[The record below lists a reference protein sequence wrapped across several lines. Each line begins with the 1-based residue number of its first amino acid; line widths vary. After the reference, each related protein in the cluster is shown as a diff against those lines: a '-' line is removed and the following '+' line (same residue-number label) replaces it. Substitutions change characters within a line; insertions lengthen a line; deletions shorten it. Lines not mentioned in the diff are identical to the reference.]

1 MRQAENKVFIE
12 GILSEI
18 DIVERTYTSKDGA
31 QNNALA
37 GQIKVRVE
45 QKING
50 IDKILEIPVHVFV
63 NEMTK
68 KGTKNPAYESIDTVR
83 REFISIASGAGV
95 DGADRIRIS
104 GASIQMNEYWADE
117 NRLSS
122 YPRINASFVQRVK
135 RDEFTPKAQF
145 STEIV
150 VSKMVNEVD
159 NDGVETGRL
168 KIEGILPQYGERVDV
183 VPFIA
188 ESPNVVDAISQY
200 WQPKDTVKVSGKLN
214 FSSTVEIYTEEQGF
228 GEPIEKKRTINVSEL
243 VITGGSQTPLEG
255 DFAFNEE
262 EIKNALAE
270 RKARL
275 ESRKAKELARSSSRT
290 APAQSGFASDIGF

>member
-50 IDKILEIPVHVFV
+50 VDKILEIPVHVFV

-145 STEIV
+145 STELA
-150 VSKMVNEVD
+150 VSKMINEVD
-159 NDGVETGRL
+159 KDGVETGRL
-168 KIEGILPQYGERVDV
+168 KVEGILPQYGGRVDV

-188 ESPNVVDAISQY
+188 ENPNVVDAISQY

-255 DFAFNEE
+255 EFAFNEE

-270 RKARL
+270 RKSRL
-275 ESRKAKELARSSSRT
+275 ESRKSKELARSSSRT

>member
-50 IDKILEIPVHVFV
+50 VDKILEIPVHVFV

-95 DGADRIRIS
+95 EGADRIRIS

-145 STEIV
+145 STELV

-159 NDGVETGRL
+159 KDGIETGRL
-168 KIEGILPQYGERVDV
+168 KVEGILPQYGGRVDV

-188 ESPNVVDAISQY
+188 ENPNVVDAISQY
-200 WQPKDTVKVSGKLN
+200 WQLKDTVKVSGKLN

-255 DFAFNEE
+255 EFAFNEE

-275 ESRKAKELARSSSRT
+275 ENRKAKELARSSSRT

>member
-18 DIVERTYTSKDGA
+18 DIVERTYTKDDV

-50 IDKILEIPVHVFV
+50 VDKILEIPVHVFV

-95 DGADRIRIS
+95 EGADRIRIS

-145 STEIV
+145 STELV
-150 VSKMVNEVD
+150 VSKMINEVD
-159 NDGVETGRL
+159 KDGVETGRL
-168 KIEGILPQYGERVDV
+168 KVEGILPQYGGRVDV

-188 ESPNVVDAISQY
+188 ENPNVVDAITQY

-275 ESRKAKELARSSSRT
+275 ENRKAKELARSSSRT

>member
-50 IDKILEIPVHVFV
+50 VDKILEIPVHVFV

-95 DGADRIRIS
+95 EGADRIRIS

-145 STEIV
+145 STELV
-150 VSKMVNEVD
+150 VSKMINEVD
-159 NDGVETGRL
+159 KDGVETGRL
-168 KIEGILPQYGERVDV
+168 KVEGILPQYGGRVDV

-188 ESPNVVDAISQY
+188 ENPNVVDAISQY

-275 ESRKAKELARSSSRT
+275 ENRKAKELARSSSRT

>member
-159 NDGVETGRL
+159 NDGGETGRL
-168 KIEGILPQYGERVDV
+168 KIEGILSQYGERVDV

-200 WQPKDTVKVSGKLN
+200 WQLKDTVKVSGKLN

-243 VITGGSQTPLEG
+243 VITGGSQTQLEG

>member
-18 DIVERTYTSKDGA
+18 DIVERTYTKDGV

-50 IDKILEIPVHVFV
+50 VDKILEIPVHVFV

-95 DGADRIRIS
+95 EGADRIRIS

-145 STEIV
+145 STELV
-150 VSKMVNEVD
+150 VSKMINEVD
-159 NDGVETGRL
+159 KDGVETGRL
-168 KIEGILPQYGERVDV
+168 KVEGILPQYGGRVDV

-188 ESPNVVDAISQY
+188 ENPNVVDAISQY
-200 WQPKDTVKVSGKLN
+200 WQLKDTVKVSGKLN

-255 DFAFNEE
+255 EFAFNEE

-270 RKARL
+270 RKTRL
-275 ESRKAKELARSSSRT
+275 ENRKAKELARSSSRT

>member
-18 DIVERTYTSKDGA
+18 DIVERTYTKDGV

-50 IDKILEIPVHVFV
+50 VDKILEIPVHVFV

-68 KGTKNPAYESIDTVR
+68 KGTKSPAYESMDTVR

-95 DGADRIRIS
+95 EGADRIRIS

-145 STEIV
+145 STELV
-150 VSKMVNEVD
+150 VSKMINEVD
-159 NDGVETGRL
+159 KDGVETGRL
-168 KIEGILPQYGERVDV
+168 KVEGILPQYGGRVDV

-188 ESPNVVDAISQY
+188 ENPNVVDAITQY

-255 DFAFNEE
+255 EFAFNEE

-275 ESRKAKELARSSSRT
+275 ENRKAKELARSSSRT

>member
-18 DIVERTYTSKDGA
+18 DIVERTYTKDGV

-50 IDKILEIPVHVFV
+50 VDKILEIPVHVFV

-83 REFISIASGAGV
+83 REFVSIASGAGV
-95 DGADRIRIS
+95 EGADRIRIS

-145 STEIV
+145 STELV

-159 NDGVETGRL
+159 KDGVETGRL
-168 KIEGILPQYGERVDV
+168 KVEGILPQYGGRVDV

-188 ESPNVVDAISQY
+188 ENPNVVDAISQY

-275 ESRKAKELARSSSRT
+275 ENRKAKELARSSSRT

>member
-18 DIVERTYTSKDGA
+18 DIVERTYTKDGV

-50 IDKILEIPVHVFV
+50 VDKILEIPVHVFV

-95 DGADRIRIS
+95 EGADRIRIS
-104 GASIQMNEYWADE
+104 GASIQMNEYWVDE

-145 STEIV
+145 STELV

-159 NDGVETGRL
+159 KDGIETGRL
-168 KIEGILPQYGERVDV
+168 KVEGILPQYGGRVDV

-188 ESPNVVDAISQY
+188 ENPNVVDAISQY

-275 ESRKAKELARSSSRT
+275 ENRKAKELARSSSRT

>member
-18 DIVERTYTSKDGA
+18 DIVERTYTSNDGV

-50 IDKILEIPVHVFV
+50 VDKILEIPVHVFV

-95 DGADRIRIS
+95 EGADRIRIS

-145 STEIV
+145 STELV
-150 VSKMVNEVD
+150 VSKMINEVD
-159 NDGVETGRL
+159 KDGVETGRL
-168 KIEGILPQYGERVDV
+168 KVEGILPQYGGRVDV

-188 ESPNVVDAISQY
+188 ENPNVVDAITQY

>member
-18 DIVERTYTSKDGA
+18 DIVERTYTKDGV

-95 DGADRIRIS
+95 EGADRIRIS

-145 STEIV
+145 STELV
-150 VSKMVNEVD
+150 VSKMINEVD
-159 NDGVETGRL
+159 KDGVETGRL
-168 KIEGILPQYGERVDV
+168 KVEGILPQYGGRVDV

-188 ESPNVVDAISQY
+188 ENPNVVDAITQY

-243 VITGGSQTPLEG
+243 VITGGSQSPLEG

-275 ESRKAKELARSSSRT
+275 ENRKAKELARSSSRT

>member
-262 EIKNALAE
+262 EVKNALAE

>member
-18 DIVERTYTSKDGA
+18 DIVERTYTKDDV

-50 IDKILEIPVHVFV
+50 VDKILEIPVHVFV

-95 DGADRIRIS
+95 EGADRIRIS

-145 STEIV
+145 STELV
-150 VSKMVNEVD
+150 VSKMINEVD
-159 NDGVETGRL
+159 KDGVETGRL
-168 KIEGILPQYGERVDV
+168 KVEGILPQYGGRVDV

-188 ESPNVVDAISQY
+188 ENPNVVDAISQY

-255 DFAFNEE
+255 DFAFSEE

-275 ESRKAKELARSSSRT
+275 ENRKAKELARSSSRT

>member
-18 DIVERTYTSKDGA
+18 DIVERTYTKDDV

-50 IDKILEIPVHVFV
+50 VDKILEIPVHVFV

-83 REFISIASGAGV
+83 REFVSIASGAGV
-95 DGADRIRIS
+95 EGADRIRIS

-145 STEIV
+145 STELV
-150 VSKMVNEVD
+150 VSKMINEVD
-159 NDGVETGRL
+159 KDGVETGRL
-168 KIEGILPQYGERVDV
+168 KVEGILPQYGGRVDV

-188 ESPNVVDAISQY
+188 ENPNVVDAISQY

-275 ESRKAKELARSSSRT
+275 ENRKAKELARSSSRT

>member
-18 DIVERTYTSKDGA
+18 DIVERTYTSKDGV

-50 IDKILEIPVHVFV
+50 VDKILEIPVHVFV

-95 DGADRIRIS
+95 EGADRIRIS

-145 STEIV
+145 STELV

-159 NDGVETGRL
+159 KDGVETGRL

-188 ESPNVVDAISQY
+188 ENPNVVDAISQY
-200 WQPKDTVKVSGKLN
+200 WQPKDTVKASGKLN

-275 ESRKAKELARSSSRT
+275 ENRKAKELARSSSRT

>member
-18 DIVERTYTSKDGA
+18 DIVERTYTKDGV

-50 IDKILEIPVHVFV
+50 VDKILEIPVHVFV

-83 REFISIASGAGV
+83 REFVSIASGAGV
-95 DGADRIRIS
+95 EGADRIRIS

-135 RDEFTPKAQF
+135 KDEFTPKAQF
-145 STEIV
+145 STELV

-159 NDGVETGRL
+159 KDGVETGRL
-168 KIEGILPQYGERVDV
+168 KVEGILPQYGGRVDV

-188 ESPNVVDAISQY
+188 ENPNVVDAISQY

-255 DFAFNEE
+255 EFAFNEE

-275 ESRKAKELARSSSRT
+275 ENRKAKELARSSSRT

>member
-18 DIVERTYTSKDGA
+18 DIVERTYTKDGV

-50 IDKILEIPVHVFV
+50 VDKILEIPVHVFV

-95 DGADRIRIS
+95 EGADRIRIS

-145 STEIV
+145 STELV
-150 VSKMVNEVD
+150 VSKMINEVD
-159 NDGVETGRL
+159 KDGVETGRL
-168 KIEGILPQYGERVDV
+168 KVEGILPQYGGRVDV

-188 ESPNVVDAISQY
+188 ENPNVVDAITQY

-262 EIKNALAE
+262 EVKNALAE

-275 ESRKAKELARSSSRT
+275 ENRKAKELARSSSRT

>member
-18 DIVERTYTSKDGA
+18 DIVERTYTSKDGV

-95 DGADRIRIS
+95 EGADRIRIS

-145 STEIV
+145 STELV
-150 VSKMVNEVD
+150 VSKMINEVD
-159 NDGVETGRL
+159 KDGVKTGRL
-168 KIEGILPQYGERVDV
+168 KVEGILPQYGERVDV

-188 ESPNVVDAISQY
+188 ENPNVVDAISQY

-275 ESRKAKELARSSSRT
+275 ENRKAKELARSSSRT

>member
-18 DIVERTYTSKDGA
+18 DIVERTYTKDGV

-50 IDKILEIPVHVFV
+50 VDKILEIPVHVFV

-95 DGADRIRIS
+95 EGADRIRIS

-145 STEIV
+145 STELV

-159 NDGVETGRL
+159 KDGVETGRL
-168 KIEGILPQYGERVDV
+168 KVEGILPQYGGRVDV

-188 ESPNVVDAISQY
+188 ENPNVVDAISQY

-255 DFAFNEE
+255 EFAFNEE
-262 EIKNALAE
+262 EIKNALAD

-275 ESRKAKELARSSSRT
+275 ENRKAKELARSSSRT

>member
-18 DIVERTYTSKDGA
+18 DIVERTYTKDDV

-50 IDKILEIPVHVFV
+50 VDKILEIPVHVFV

-95 DGADRIRIS
+95 EGADRIRIS

-145 STEIV
+145 STELV

-159 NDGVETGRL
+159 KDGVETGRL
-168 KIEGILPQYGERVDV
+168 KVEGILPQYGGRVDV

-188 ESPNVVDAISQY
+188 ENPNVVDAISQY

-243 VITGGSQTPLEG
+243 VITGGSQSPLEG

-270 RKARL
+270 RKTRL
-275 ESRKAKELARSSSRT
+275 ENRKAKELARSSSRT

>member
-18 DIVERTYTSKDGA
+18 DIVERTYTKDGV

-68 KGTKNPAYESIDTVR
+68 KGVKNPAYESIDTVR

-168 KIEGILPQYGERVDV
+168 KIEGIIPQYGERVDV

-243 VITGGSQTPLEG
+243 VITGGSQSPLEG

-262 EIKNALAE
+262 EVKNALAE
-270 RKARL
+270 RKTRL
-275 ESRKAKELARSSSRT
+275 EARKAKELARSSSRT

>member
-104 GASIQMNEYWADE
+104 GASINMNEYWADE

-214 FSSTVEIYTEEQGF
+214 FSSTVEVYTEEQGF

-243 VITGGSQTPLEG
+243 VITGGSQSPLEG

-262 EIKNALAE
+262 EVKNALAE
-270 RKARL
+270 RKTRL
-275 ESRKAKELARSSSRT
+275 EARKAKELARSSSRT

>member
-18 DIVERTYTSKDGA
+18 DIVERTYTKDGV

-50 IDKILEIPVHVFV
+50 VDKILEIPVHVFV

-68 KGTKNPAYESIDTVR
+68 KGTRNPAYESIDTVR
-83 REFISIASGAGV
+83 REFVSIASGAGV
-95 DGADRIRIS
+95 EGADRIRIS

-135 RDEFTPKAQF
+135 KDEFTPKAQF
-145 STEIV
+145 STELV

-159 NDGVETGRL
+159 KDGVETGRL
-168 KIEGILPQYGERVDV
+168 KVEGILPQYGGRVDV

-188 ESPNVVDAISQY
+188 ENPNVVDAISQY

-255 DFAFNEE
+255 EFAFNEE

-275 ESRKAKELARSSSRT
+275 ENRKAKELARSSSRT

>member
-18 DIVERTYTSKDGA
+18 DIVERTYTKDDV

-50 IDKILEIPVHVFV
+50 VDKILEIPVHVFV

-95 DGADRIRIS
+95 EGADRIRIS

-145 STEIV
+145 STELV
-150 VSKMVNEVD
+150 VSKMINEVD
-159 NDGVETGRL
+159 KDGVETGRL
-168 KIEGILPQYGERVDV
+168 KVEGILPQYGGRVDV

-188 ESPNVVDAISQY
+188 ENPNVVDAISQY

-275 ESRKAKELARSSSRT
+275 ENRKAKELARSSSRT

>member
-18 DIVERTYTSKDGA
+18 DIVERTYTKDGV

-68 KGTKNPAYESIDTVR
+68 KGAKNPAYESIDTVR

-95 DGADRIRIS
+95 EGADRIRIS

-145 STEIV
+145 STELV
-150 VSKMVNEVD
+150 VSKMINEVD
-159 NDGVETGRL
+159 KDGVETGRL
-168 KIEGILPQYGERVDV
+168 KVEGILPQYGGRVDV

-188 ESPNVVDAISQY
+188 ENPNVVDAISQY

-255 DFAFNEE
+255 EFAFNEE

-270 RKARL
+270 RKSRL
-275 ESRKAKELARSSSRT
+275 ESRKSKELARSSSRT

>member
-18 DIVERTYTSKDGA
+18 DIVERTYTKDGV

-95 DGADRIRIS
+95 EGADRIRIS

-145 STEIV
+145 STELV
-150 VSKMVNEVD
+150 VSKMINEVD
-159 NDGVETGRL
+159 KDGVETGRL
-168 KIEGILPQYGERVDV
+168 KVEGILPQYGGRVDV

-188 ESPNVVDAISQY
+188 ENPNVVDAISQY

-270 RKARL
+270 RKAHL
-275 ESRKAKELARSSSRT
+275 ENRKAKELARSSSRT

>member
-18 DIVERTYTSKDGA
+18 DIVERTYTKDGV

-95 DGADRIRIS
+95 EGADRIRIS

-145 STEIV
+145 STELV
-150 VSKMVNEVD
+150 VSKMINEVD
-159 NDGVETGRL
+159 KDGVETGRL
-168 KIEGILPQYGERVDV
+168 KVEGILPQYGGRVDV

-188 ESPNVVDAISQY
+188 ENPNVVDAITQY

-255 DFAFNEE
+255 EFAFNEE

-275 ESRKAKELARSSSRT
+275 ENRKAKELARSSSRT

>member
-18 DIVERTYTSKDGA
+18 DIVERTYTKDDV

-50 IDKILEIPVHVFV
+50 VDKILEIPVHVFV

-95 DGADRIRIS
+95 EGADRIRIS

-145 STEIV
+145 STELV

-159 NDGVETGRL
+159 KDGVETGRL
-168 KIEGILPQYGERVDV
+168 KVEGILPQYGGRVDV

-188 ESPNVVDAISQY
+188 ENPNVVDAISQY

-255 DFAFNEE
+255 DFAFKEE

-275 ESRKAKELARSSSRT
+275 ENRKAKELARSSSRT

>member
-50 IDKILEIPVHVFV
+50 VDKILEIPVHVFV

-95 DGADRIRIS
+95 EGADRIRIS

-145 STEIV
+145 STELV

-159 NDGVETGRL
+159 KDGVETGRL

-188 ESPNVVDAISQY
+188 ENPNVVDAISQY
-200 WQPKDTVKVSGKLN
+200 WQPKDTVKASGKLN

-275 ESRKAKELARSSSRT
+275 EARKAKELARSSSRT

>member
-18 DIVERTYTSKDGA
+18 DIVERTYTKDGV

-50 IDKILEIPVHVFV
+50 VDKILEIPVHVFV

-95 DGADRIRIS
+95 EGADRIRIS

-145 STEIV
+145 STELV
-150 VSKMVNEVD
+150 VSKMINEVD
-159 NDGVETGRL
+159 KDGVETGRL
-168 KIEGILPQYGERVDV
+168 KVEGILPQYGGRVDV

-188 ESPNVVDAISQY
+188 ENPNVVDAISQY

-255 DFAFNEE
+255 EFAFNEE

-275 ESRKAKELARSSSRT
+275 ENRKAKELARSSSRT

>member
-18 DIVERTYTSKDGA
+18 DIVERTYTKDDV

-50 IDKILEIPVHVFV
+50 VDKILEIPVHVFV

-83 REFISIASGAGV
+83 REFVSIASGAGV
-95 DGADRIRIS
+95 EGADRVRIS

-145 STEIV
+145 STELV
-150 VSKMVNEVD
+150 VSKMINEVD
-159 NDGVETGRL
+159 KDGVETGRL
-168 KIEGILPQYGERVDV
+168 KVEGILPQYGGRVDV

-188 ESPNVVDAISQY
+188 ENPNVVDAISQY

-275 ESRKAKELARSSSRT
+275 ENRKAKELARSSSRT

>member
-18 DIVERTYTSKDGA
+18 DIVERTYTKDGV

-95 DGADRIRIS
+95 EGADRIRIS

-145 STEIV
+145 STELV
-150 VSKMVNEVD
+150 VSKMINEVD
-159 NDGVETGRL
+159 KDGVETGRL
-168 KIEGILPQYGERVDV
+168 KVEGILPQYGGRVDV

-188 ESPNVVDAISQY
+188 ENPNVVDAISQY

-255 DFAFNEE
+255 EFAFNEE

-275 ESRKAKELARSSSRT
+275 ENRKAKELARSSSRT

>member
-31 QNNALA
+31 QKNALA

-145 STEIV
+145 STELV
-150 VSKMVNEVD
+150 VSKMINEVD
-159 NDGVETGRL
+159 KDGVETGRL

-188 ESPNVVDAISQY
+188 ENPNVIDAISQY

-275 ESRKAKELARSSSRT
+275 EARKAKELARSSSRT

>member
-18 DIVERTYTSKDGA
+18 DIVERTYTKDGV

-50 IDKILEIPVHVFV
+50 VDKILEIPVHVFV

-83 REFISIASGAGV
+83 REFVSIASGAGV
-95 DGADRIRIS
+95 EGADRIRIS

-145 STEIV
+145 STELV
-150 VSKMVNEVD
+150 VSKMINEVD
-159 NDGVETGRL
+159 KDGVETGRL
-168 KIEGILPQYGERVDV
+168 KVEGILPQYGGRVDV

-188 ESPNVVDAISQY
+188 ENPNVVDAISQY

-255 DFAFNEE
+255 EFAFNEE

-275 ESRKAKELARSSSRT
+275 ENRKAKELARSSSRT

>member
-18 DIVERTYTSKDGA
+18 DIVERTYTKDGV

-95 DGADRIRIS
+95 EGADRIRIS

-145 STEIV
+145 STELV
-150 VSKMVNEVD
+150 VSKMINEVD
-159 NDGVETGRL
+159 KDGVETGRL
-168 KIEGILPQYGERVDV
+168 KIEGILPQYGGRVDV

-188 ESPNVVDAISQY
+188 ENPNVVDAISQY

-270 RKARL
+270 RKTRL
-275 ESRKAKELARSSSRT
+275 ENRKAKELARSSSRT

>member
-18 DIVERTYTSKDGA
+18 DIVERTYTKDGV

-95 DGADRIRIS
+95 EGADRIRIS

-145 STEIV
+145 STELV
-150 VSKMVNEVD
+150 VSKMINEVD
-159 NDGVETGRL
+159 KDGVETGRL
-168 KIEGILPQYGERVDV
+168 KIEGILPQYGGRVDV

-188 ESPNVVDAISQY
+188 ENPNVVDAISQY

-270 RKARL
+270 RKTRL
-275 ESRKAKELARSSSRT
+275 ENRRAKELARSSSRT

>member
-18 DIVERTYTSKDGA
+18 DIVERTYTKDDV

-50 IDKILEIPVHVFV
+50 VDKILEIPVHVFV

-83 REFISIASGAGV
+83 REFVSIASGAGV
-95 DGADRIRIS
+95 EGADRVRIS

-145 STEIV
+145 STELV
-150 VSKMVNEVD
+150 VSKMINEVD
-159 NDGVETGRL
+159 KDGVETGRL
-168 KIEGILPQYGERVDV
+168 KVEGILPQYGGRVDV

-188 ESPNVVDAISQY
+188 ENPNVVDAISQY

-275 ESRKAKELARSSSRT
+275 ENRKAKELARSSSRT
-290 APAQSGFASDIGF
+290 VPAQSGFASDIGF

>member
-18 DIVERTYTSKDGA
+18 DIVERTYTKDGV

-50 IDKILEIPVHVFV
+50 VDKILEIPVHVFV

-95 DGADRIRIS
+95 EGADRIRIS

-145 STEIV
+145 STELV
-150 VSKMVNEVD
+150 VSKMINEVD
-159 NDGVETGRL
+159 KDGVETGRL
-168 KIEGILPQYGERVDV
+168 KVEGILPQYGGRVDV

-188 ESPNVVDAISQY
+188 ENPNVVDAINQY

-255 DFAFNEE
+255 EFAFNEE
-262 EIKNALAE
+262 EIKNAVAE

-275 ESRKAKELARSSSRT
+275 ENRKAKELARSSSRT

>member
-18 DIVERTYTSKDGA
+18 DIVERTYTSKDGV

-95 DGADRIRIS
+95 EGADRIRIS

-145 STEIV
+145 STELV
-150 VSKMVNEVD
+150 VSKMINEVD
-159 NDGVETGRL
+159 KDGVETGRL
-168 KIEGILPQYGERVDV
+168 KIEGILPQYGGRVDV

-188 ESPNVVDAISQY
+188 ENPNVVDAISQY

-270 RKARL
+270 RKTRL
-275 ESRKAKELARSSSRT
+275 ENRKAKELARSSSRT

>member
-145 STEIV
+145 STELV
-150 VSKMVNEVD
+150 VSKMINEVD
-159 NDGVETGRL
+159 KDGVETGRL

-188 ESPNVVDAISQY
+188 ENPNVIDAISQY

-275 ESRKAKELARSSSRT
+275 EARKAKELARSSSRT